1 MPYAAIVLVVILWG
15 SAASVSRSIGP
26 VLTPLDLS
34 LWRLS
39 IGLALLVIPLAVAKL
54 RRRRAKSA
62 PARGTRTLRQ
72 LVPVWASGVAGFG
85 LMIWLFFAAAR
96 LTLSSHLVL
105 ILSLTP
111 ICTLL
116 LDRLFSRRRS
126 GGSQGLGAAVVCLLG
141 VAVMIGPGLSGSGA
155 SLAGDGLALLAM
167 LSLSVYTLGARQ
179 RPPGMT
185 TLEVNVHG
193 MAAGLLFLWLMLLV
207 TEGSVWPAGFTE
219 PRQWFA
225 VAYLGAASTGLAY
238 LLYAWTLSHLPMD
251 RVVPFIFLQPI
262 VGVLLSAIWL
272 DEAFTVNVALGTAG
286 IVGGLVWNWKK
297 TQASPP
303 VSTVAKQESA

>member
-1 MPYAAIVLVVILWG
+1 MPYAAILLVVILWG

-26 VLTPLDLS
+26 VQTPLDLA

-39 IGLALLVIPLAVAKL
+39 IGLVLLLVPLAVAKIHRRNSKPATAPTARRL
-54 RRRRAKSA
+54 RDF
-62 PARGTRTLRQ
+62 L
-72 LVPVWASGVAGFG
+72 PVWASGVVGFG

-111 ICTLL
+111 LCTLL
-116 LDRLFSRRRS
+116 LDRLFSKRKS
-126 GGSQGLGAAVVCLLG
+126 GGSHGLGAAAVCLLG
-141 VAVMIGPGLSGSGA
+141 VAVMIGPDLSASGA
-155 SLAGDGLALLAM
+155 SLAGDGLAMLAM
-167 LSLSVYTLGARQ
+167 LCLSLYTLGTKQ

-193 MAAGLLFLWLMLLV
+193 MAAGLLFLWLLLLA
-207 TEGSVWPAGFTE
+207 TKGSLWPPGFTE
-219 PRQWFA
+219 SGQWFA
-225 VAYLGAASTGLAY
+225 IGYLGAASTGLAY
-238 LLYAWTLSHLPMD
+238 LLYAWTLSRLPMD

-272 DEAFTVNVALGTAG
+272 NEAFTVNIALGTAG
-286 IVGGLVWNWKK
+286 IVGGLVWNWRK
-297 TQASPP
+297 S
-303 VSTVAKQESA
+303 V

>member
-26 VLTPLDLS
+26 VMTPLDLS

-39 IGLALLVIPLAVAKL
+39 IGLVLLVIPLAATKL
-54 RRRRAKSA
+54 RSRRGRANPA
-62 PARGTRTLRQ
+62 PVTRTLRL

-111 ICTLL
+111 ICTML
-116 LDRLFSRRRS
+116 LDRLLSKRRS
-126 GGSQGLGAAVVCLLG
+126 GGKQGWGAVAVCLLG
-141 VAVMIGPGLSGSGA
+141 VAVMVGPGLSASGA
-155 SLAGDGLALLAM
+155 SLAGDALALAAM
-167 LSLSVYTLGARQ
+167 LSLSLYTLGTRQ

-193 MAAGLLFLWLMLLV
+193 MAAGLLFLWLMLLA
-207 TEGSVWPAGFTE
+207 TEGIVWPAGFTE
-219 PRQWFA
+219 PGQWLA
-225 VAYLGAASTGLAY
+225 VGYLGAASTGLAY
-238 LLYAWTLSHLPMD
+238 LLYAWTLSRLPMD

-272 DEAFTVNVALGTAG
+272 NEAFTVNVALGTVG
-286 IVGGLVWNWKK
+286 IIGGLVWNWR
-297 TQASPP
+297 TQASPARR
-303 VSTVAKQESA
+303 VAAKRQSV